1 VSRSPGEESFVTS
14 AIHRTSLVLRSRV
27 RQGSIR
33 VRSGA
38 GPILTAGIA
47 VSLSY
52 WIAHLLLGHPFP
64 FFAPVCAW
72 ICLGFTADRNMRRVA
87 EVGIG
92 VAIGVGL
99 GEAIASFIGAGAIQ
113 IGVVLVVSALVARFI
128 DRGALL
134 TTQAGV
140 QSIVIVGL
148 PVMST
153 GGGGG
158 LGRWTDALVGAAVA
172 FVVAALTPGD
182 PRRLPRRLGGEGLS
196 ELARTFE
203 EIAHGMRTGEAA
215 DREAALVRGRAS
227 EPALDEWQSVTKD
240 ALGTAKVT
248 ATGRRYRAE
257 LTVMG
262 RTAMLGDRTMRT
274 VRVIARR
281 ALSLPTGPEVDRLAQ
296 LLDDLAKATH
306 LLAENVA
313 SGTEPAVAREMLLGV
328 AHEAHPGLLGTGDWQ
343 VQSITLILRSAIVDL
358 CETAGATPG
367 EARDA
372 LAPM

>member
-1 VSRSPGEESFVTS
+1 MTS
-14 AIHRTSLVLRSRV
+14 AIHRASLVLRSRV
-27 RQGSIR
+27 RQGRIR

-38 GPILTAGIA
+38 GPILTAGVA

-52 WIAHLLLGHPFP
+52 WIAHLLLGHPYP

-72 ICLGFTADRNMRRVA
+72 ICLGFTSDRNIRRVA

-99 GEAIASFIGAGAIQ
+99 GEAIASFIGAGAVQ

-153 GGGGG
+153 SGGGG
-158 LGRWTDALVGAAVA
+158 LGRWTDALVGAVVA
-172 FVVAALTPGD
+172 FAVAALTPGD

-203 EIAHGMRTGEAA
+203 EVAHGLRTGEPA
-215 DREAALVRGRAS
+215 DREAALLRGRAS

-240 ALGTAKVT
+240 ALGTARVT
-248 ATGRRYRAE
+248 ATGRRYRSE

-313 SGTEPAVAREMLLGV
+313 SGTDPAVAREMMLEV

>member
-1 VSRSPGEESFVTS
+1 MSRSPGEDSFVTS
-14 AIHRTSLVLRSRV
+14 KVRQMSLVARSRV
-27 RQGSIR
+27 RQGRIR
-33 VRSGA
+33 VRAGF
-38 GPILTAGIA
+38 GPILLAGVA

-52 WIAHLLLGHPFP
+52 WIAHLLLGHPSP

-99 GEAIASFIGAGAIQ
+99 GEAIAKLIGAGAVQ
-113 IGVVLVVSALVARFI
+113 IGIVLVVSALVARFL
-128 DRGALL
+128 DRGVLL

-148 PVMST
+148 PVVST
-153 GGGGG
+153 GGG
-158 LGRWTDALVGAAVA
+158 LGRWTDALVGAVVA

-182 PRRLPRRLGGEGLS
+182 PRRLPRRLGGDGLA
-196 ELARTFE
+196 ELARTLE
-203 EIAHGMRTGEAA
+203 EIAHGMRTGDPA
-215 DREAALVRGRAS
+215 DREAALLRGRAS
-227 EPALDEWQSVTKD
+227 EPALDEWQAVTKS
-240 ALGTAKVT
+240 AIGTARVT
-248 ATGRRYRAE
+248 ATGRRYRSE
-257 LTVMG
+257 LTTMG

-281 ALSLPTGPEVDRLAQ
+281 AISLPTGPEVDRLAQ

-313 SGTEPAVAREMLLGV
+313 AGNDPAVAREMLLSV

-343 VQSITLILRSAIVDL
+343 VQSLTLILRSAIVDL

-367 EARDA
+367 EAREA